1 MKLSPTLFALCLT
14 NILFANNSF
23 AETSQHLSTIINAKV
38 SERSQPKYP
47 QNLVRNGIEGWARV
61 SYIVETDGSVSNVIL
76 TDSSGYKSF
85 ERETIRAVKRWKFTP
100 AKENGKVIQQ
110 CHNNVQMDF
119 AIGDKDGGVSRK
131 FLSKYKKIQEAIV
144 KKDINSAK
152 ELLTELENHKQR
164 RLSEHVYL
172 KLIEAEYAKIIDDK
186 ELELSSLSSIS
197 LTIGKTISPEQKLS
211 ILHQKFILNV
221 KLNYYKSALST
232 YKELEKLKQAKPYL
246 PQLSKIKTNIE
257 KLINSDKQIIVK
269 GDIKERDFWYH
280 SLVRNEFSL
289 TNIKGS
295 LNKLDVRCANKRHV
309 YSVEENNTWKIP
321 ASWQGCSIYLY
332 GENNTQFTLVEL
344 PSDIQ
349 TTAAIN

>member
-1 MKLSPTLFALCLT
+1 MKLTSTLVTLCLT
-14 NILFANNSF
+14 SLFINNSF
-23 AETSQHLSTIINAKV
+23 AETSQHLTTITNAEV
-38 SERSQPKYP
+38 TERSHPKYP
-47 QNLVRNGIEGWARV
+47 QNLVRNGIEGWAKV
-61 SYIVETDGSVSNVIL
+61 SYIVEKDGSVSNVIL

-85 ERETIRAVKRWKFTP
+85 ERETIRAIKRWKFTP
-100 AKENGKVIQQ
+100 AKEDGKVIQQ

-119 AIGDKDGGVSRK
+119 VIGDKDGGVSRK

-144 KKDINSAK
+144 KKDINNAK
-152 ELLTELENHKQR
+152 ELLTELEDHKQR

-172 KLIEAEYAKIIDDK
+172 KLIEAEYAKVIDDK

-232 YKELEKLKQAKPYL
+232 YAELEKLKQAKPYL

-257 KLINSDKQIIVK
+257 KLINSDKQIIVD
-269 GDIKERDFWYH
+269 GNIKERDFWYH

-309 YSVEENNTWKIP
+309 YSIEENNTWKIP
-321 ASWQGCSIYLY
+321 ANWQGCNLYIY
-332 GENNTQFTLVEL
+332 GEDNTQFTLVEL
-344 PSDIQ
+344 PSEIQ